1 MKMTFY
7 EKNGTLY
14 IKNLSTDSVEWSGKP
29 KGYRVQNVIELM
41 DSDCS
46 IVLLDPS
53 QESRTFQ
60 NIICIDFKGSIAWEA
75 DLPGSNAGDVYL
87 RVLYLDNCIIAYSWS
102 GFKVELDSQ
111 SGDIVS
117 REFVK

>member
-1 MKMTFY
+1 MKMTAY

-14 IKNLSTDSVEWSGKP
+14 IKNLSTDSIEWSGRP
-29 KGYRVQNVIELM
+29 KGYRVQNVIELI

-60 NIICIDFKGSIAWEA
+60 NLLYIDCEGSIVWEA
-75 DLPGSNAGDVYL
+75 DLPDTNVGDVYL
-87 RVLYLDNCIIAYSWS
+87 KVLYQDNCIIAYSWS
-102 GFKVELDSQ
+102 GFKVEIDSK
-111 SGDIVS
+111 SGKIIS